1 MAMITKEITIDVAR
15 TSVFQTIVAKQ
26 HDSNSRFLRVAITN
40 DGVPLPIDTSSTV
53 IIDGKREDGESKGFL
68 GTVNSDGTVTV
79 PLTGWLLEL
88 NGIVKCDITVVDSEG
103 RKLSTTLF
111 YLAVEE
117 AVYDGSEISED
128 ENYDLLVELLGEVSK
143 AKADVDEILSE
154 AGNAAS
160 YANAK
165 ALLADNMAKEA
176 ESAARKANDASDT
189 LTKLVNTA
197 VKDANTAT
205 QKATDAADKANSES
219 SNLEQLKKDCE
230 SATDSANDAATN
242 ANEKAEL
249 ADEKATDADT
259 AAKLANEKAALANT
273 KATLADSKAALAQE
287 KATKADEATNRAN
300 TAAENAEQITE
311 DATVAKDAAN
321 SAAANAEQKASDA
334 DEAADKANTA
344 ASNADTKAALAQE
357 KANLADEKATLA
369 QTNAERAETA
379 AKDADTATD
388 NANTATD
395 SANSAATSAN
405 EASGRAN
412 EAADAANEAAAR
424 VTEPLQAVNISYDNT
439 DSGLDAENVKSAID
453 ELTLK
458 LGGVAG
464 LSVDSWENIQK
475 IVRLG
480 LAPKV
485 FSIGDQF
492 TVTKGSTNLV
502 FDVIGIDHDT
512 PVDTQYKHS
521 MTLQL
526 HDCYNTFQVDAGE
539 AMYYCAEEL
548 PAGTYYFTIHNY
560 DATYGG
566 NTSYYFTLA
575 NAVPAGGQIDFR
587 WGYNVQAS
595 TCKISTYENATS
607 TTAIE
612 TVAVTEGTEGTFLGT
627 TDGKSENMNHAHRMR
642 YGSNR
647 WGQSSIK
654 QWLNTEAEGNA
665 WWTPTNIFDRPPSGR
680 TTAGFLNGMD
690 ADFISVLGKVNKRT
704 ALNTVTDG
712 GGYEDSE
719 ELMFLISRSE
729 VYGGLENSVN
739 EGNPYPYYKDFS
751 DLTSAG
757 TGTDSNRI
765 KYLKGSAQYWWLRSP
780 YSGYASLVRFVG
792 TTGNIYDCSAGN
804 TTGVAPA
811 CCII

>member
-1 MAMITKEITIDVAR
+1 MAMITKEITIDVAK

-26 HDSNSRFLRVAITN
+26 NDSNSRFLKVTITN
-40 DGVPLPIDTSSTV
+40 EGKFLPIETSSSV
-53 IIDGKREDGESKGFL
+53 IIDGLRDDGESKAFIGM
-68 GTVNSDGTVTV
+68 VNNDGTVTV
-79 PLTGWLLEL
+79 PLTSWLLAL
-88 NGIVKCDITVVDSEG
+88 NGMVKCDITIVDSEN
-103 RKLSTTLF
+103 RKLSTLLF

-117 AVYDGSEISED
+117 AIYDDTDITED
-128 ENYDLLVELLGEVSK
+128 ENFDLLVELLGEVAK
-143 AKADVDEILSE
+143 AKAGVDEILLE

-165 ALLADNMAKEA
+165 ALLADNAAKEA

-189 LTKLVNTA
+189 LTTLVNTA
-197 VKDANTAT
+197 VKDANNAT
-205 QKATDAADKANSES
+205 QKANDAADKANSES

-259 AAKLANEKAALANT
+259 AAKLANE
-273 KATLADSKAALAQE
+273 KAALAQE

-379 AKDADTATD
+379 AKNADTATD

-412 EAADAANEAAAR
+412 EAADAANEAADAANEAAAR
-424 VTEPLQAVNISYDNT
+424 VTEPLQAVNISYDNA
-439 DSGLDAENVKSAID
+439 DSGLDAENVKTAID

-464 LSVDSWENIQK
+464 LSVDSWANIQK

-526 HDCYNTFQVDAGE
+526 HDCYNNFQVDASE

-680 TTAGFLNGMD
+680 ATAGFLNGMD

-765 KYLKGSAQYWWLRSP
+765 KYLSGAARYWWLRSP
-780 YSGYASLVRFVG
+780 NPGYANIVRYVY
-792 TTGNIYDCSAGN
+792 TTGIIHNNVANYTN
-804 TTGVAPA
+804 GVAPA

>member
-1 MAMITKEITIDVAR
+1 MAMITKEITIDVAK

-26 HDSNSRFLRVAITN
+26 NDSNSRFLKVTITN
-40 DGVPLPIDTSSTV
+40 EGKFLPIETSSSV
-53 IIDGKREDGESKGFL
+53 IIDGLRDDGESKAFIGM
-68 GTVNSDGTVTV
+68 VNNDGTVTV
-79 PLTGWLLEL
+79 PLTSWLLAL
-88 NGIVKCDITVVDSEG
+88 NGMVKCDITIVDSEN
-103 RKLSTTLF
+103 RKLSTLLF

-117 AVYDGSEISED
+117 AIYDDTDITED
-128 ENYDLLVELLGEVSK
+128 ENFDLLVELLGEVAK
-143 AKADVDEILSE
+143 AKAGVDEILLE

-165 ALLADNMAKEA
+165 ALLADNAAKEA

-189 LTKLVNTA
+189 LTTLVNTA
-197 VKDANTAT
+197 VKDANNAT
-205 QKATDAADKANSES
+205 QKANDAADKANSES

-259 AAKLANEKAALANT
+259 AAKLANE
-273 KATLADSKAALAQE
+273 KAALAQE

-379 AKDADTATD
+379 AKNADTATD

-424 VTEPLQAVNISYDNT
+424 VTEPLQAVNISYDNA
-439 DSGLDAENVKSAID
+439 DSGLDAENVKTAID

-526 HDCYNTFQVDAGE
+526 HDCYNNFQVDASE

-680 TTAGFLNGMD
+680 ATAGFLNGMD

-765 KYLKGSAQYWWLRSP
+765 KYLSGAARYWWLRSP
-780 YSGYASLVRFVG
+780 YSGLAYSVRYVY
-792 TTGNIYDCSAGN
+792 TTGNIYNSYASN
-804 TTGVAPA
+804 TYGVAPA